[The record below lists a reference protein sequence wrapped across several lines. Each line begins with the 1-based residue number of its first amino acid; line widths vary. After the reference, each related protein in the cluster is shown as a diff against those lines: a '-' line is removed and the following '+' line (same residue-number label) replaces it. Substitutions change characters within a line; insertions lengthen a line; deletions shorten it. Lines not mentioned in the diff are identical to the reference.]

1 MLSLQLGLGT
11 VALLLL
17 LPAGPVQAQAQVGR
31 GACRADVEKLCKD
44 VKPGEGAI
52 AKCLK
57 QNEASVSPGC
67 KEAMAQAHEKMQA
80 FMEACG
86 SDAQQYC
93 KDVKRGHGRVL
104 RCLKDNEAKLSEGCR
119 AAMQNAHGEGG
130 QK

>member
-1 MLSLQLGLGT
+1 MCKLQLGLGI

-17 LPAGPVQAQAQVGR
+17 LPAGPVQAQAQAGR
-31 GACRADVEKLCKD
+31 GACKTDVEKLCKD

-52 AKCLK
+52 ATCLK

-67 KEAMAQAHEKMQA
+67 KEAMAQAHAKMQA
-80 FMEACG
+80 LTEACA

-119 AAMQNAHGEGG
+119 AAMQSAHGEGG

>member
-1 MLSLQLGLGT
+1 MRALQLSVPTL
-11 VALLLL
+11 ALLFL
-17 LPAGPVQAQAQVGR
+17 LPAGPVQAQAQAGR
-31 GACRADVEKLCKD
+31 GACKADVEKLCKD

-57 QNEASVSPGC
+57 QNEANVSPAC
-67 KEAMAQAHEKMQA
+67 KDAMAQAHEKMQT
-80 FMEACG
+80 FMNACG
-86 SDAQQYC
+86 GDTQQYC

-119 AAMQNAHGEGG
+119 AAMQEAHGQGG